1 MRHLVRDV
9 SRVLTLFLASR
20 QAWPEILWG
29 DVLMFWGKFPPKR
42 SPDKTLCITAPIV
55 VDFNRTLRP
64 SIGLALVVVGV
75 NVSLVLVDELYADPT
90 SHGVPF

>member
-1 MRHLVRDV
+1 
-9 SRVLTLFLASR
+9 
-20 QAWPEILWG
+20 
-29 DVLMFWGKFPPKR
+29 MFWGKFPPKR

-90 SHGVPF
+90 SHGVPFQLKSQRPGTHHLPTFALPYSVDIFH